1 MSITGAPH
9 VLIISHDVVGPK
21 MAGPGIRYWELARVL
36 ARALPVVL
44 AIPNAAWMPDVG
56 VQVWSYRPDA
66 WESLAPV
73 AEAAR
78 TIVLCGDV
86 LAWFP
91 QLMQGKTPLV
101 VDGYDPHPLETLALF
116 AGTPEQAQR
125 HQERERILAMQCRA
139 GDFFICASER
149 QRDWWIGLL
158 EANGRINAQ
167 TYQADPA
174 LRRLVDVVPFGLPA
188 QPPQHTKPV
197 LKGVAPGID
206 SEAKVILWGGGLW
219 EWLDPLTLLRA
230 FPRVLERYPE
240 ARLVFPGTQ
249 HPNTDVPAMRMHT
262 RAVQL
267 AHDLGL
273 QPYVF
278 FGEWTPYADWQN
290 YLLEADVGVA
300 LHFDTLETRMAFRT
314 RVLDYIWVGLPMI
327 LTEGDA
333 TGDLVAQHGL
343 GRLVAFEDVDG
354 VAEALLDVLAQP
366 RETWE
371 ARFSTLRVQL
381 RWERAAEPLVRFC
394 QAPYYAADRTGF
406 CATVK
411 CEDRMTLSDKNIL
424 QQIESLEWYH
434 TLDLGSGITTPGDYD
449 HRPYLRYYGFP
460 DNLTGK
466 TALNVGDASGFFSF
480 ELERRGAKVTAVDL
494 PAWFAHDFGPCYR
507 PDKTGDEGARYLH
520 SPFLLAT
527 QLLHSSVEKV
537 EMSVYDL
544 DPEKMGLFDV
554 VFCGSMLLHITDP
567 IRALW
572 RLQSVTREVAI
583 ITTVI
588 YPDTSSEP
596 LAQFVGHHRGD
607 GWWFPN
613 RACFEMMVKSAG
625 FAGWEWYADFRLDY
639 RDGRPG
645 LYHGV
650 IRAWNT
656 PVKPAWLDA
665 ISSPAQDLP
674 ECDPTASTG
683 IAQTLRERDAE
694 IARLQALVD
703 GYERGRFIRLMKW
716 LRARAQRRS

>member
-1 MSITGAPH
+1 MEQSP
-9 VLIISHDVVGPK
+9 VLIISHDIVGPK

-36 ARALPVVL
+36 AHTLPVVL
-44 AIPNAAWMPDVG
+44 ATPNAAQIPDVG
-56 VQVWSYRPDA
+56 VRVWSYQPGV
-66 WESLAPV
+66 WESI
-73 AEAAR
+73 AAVVETAA

-91 QLMQGKTPLV
+91 QLVQCGKPLV
-101 VDGYDPHPLETLALF
+101 IDGYDPHPLETLALF

-125 HQERERILAMQCRA
+125 HQERERILQMQCRA

-149 QRDWWIGLL
+149 QRDWWLGLL
-158 EANGRINAQ
+158 EANGRVNAQ
-167 TYQADPA
+167 TYQADPS

-197 LKGVAPGID
+197 LKGVAPGIGP
-206 SEAKVILWGGGLW
+206 EAKVILWGGGLW

-230 FPRVLERYPE
+230 FPQVLARCPE

-249 HPNTDVPAMRMHT
+249 HPNNDVPAMRVYS
-262 RAVQL
+262 RATQL
-267 AHDLGL
+267 VKDLSL
-273 QPYVF
+273 ESYVF
-278 FGEWTPYADWQN
+278 FGEWVPYADWQN

-314 RVLDYIWVGLPMI
+314 RVLDYIWAGLPMV

-333 TGDLVAQHGL
+333 TSDLVVQHGL
-343 GRLVAFEDVDG
+343 GRLVAFGDVDG
-354 VAEALLDVLAQP
+354 VALALLDVLAQP
-366 RETWE
+366 REAWE
-371 ARFSTLRVQL
+371 ARFPALRVQL
-381 RWERAAEPLVRFC
+381 MWERAAEPLLRFC
-394 QAPYYAADRTGF
+394 QSPHCAADRAGF
-406 CATVK
+406 CIPIK
-411 CEDRMTLSDKNIL
+411 REGMMTLSDKNIL

-434 TLDLGSGITTPGDYD
+434 TLDLGNGITTPGDYD
-449 HRPYLRYYGFP
+449 HRPYLPYYGFP

-466 TALNVGDASGFFSF
+466 TALDVGAASGFFSF
-480 ELERRGAKVTAVDL
+480 EMERRGAKVTAVDL
-494 PAWFAHDFGPCYR
+494 PTWLAHDFGPCYR
-507 PDKTGDEGARYLH
+507 PDKTEEEGASYLH
-520 SPFLLAT
+520 SPFLLAK
-527 QLLHSSVEKV
+527 QVLHSSVEKV

-544 DPEKMGLFDV
+544 DPEKIGLFDL

-567 IRALW
+567 VRALW

-583 ITTVI
+583 IATVI
-588 YPDTSSEP
+588 YPDASSEP

-639 RDGRPG
+639 RDGSSGP
-645 LYHGV
+645 YHGV

-656 PVKPAWLDA
+656 PAKPPWLDA
-665 ISSPAQDLP
+665 ISAPARDLP
-674 ECDPTASTG
+674 GYAPIASIGTV
-683 IAQTLRERDAE
+683 QTVCERDAE
-694 IARLQALVD
+694 IARLRALVE

-716 LRARAQRRS
+716 LRGKVQPGR